1 MPNLVYQIVLA
12 HLRSDWQVCNIC
24 SSAAYGGIEPLE
36 ASNTLQEKVIYT
48 YKNQLTYHASSRGI
62 HEKLV
67 HPNEVYT
74 WTEERYKLCCRSSWE
89 ASGAELRA

>member
-48 YKNQLTYHASSRGI
+48 YKKNS
-62 HEKLV
+62 
-67 HPNEVYT
+67 N
-74 WTEERYKLCCRSSWE
+74 
-89 ASGAELRA
+89 